1 MSQSLES
8 IPFQQQAEFTAEPS
22 VGNNEVISSSVSQ
35 EPKISGIASIGI
47 NPTGL
52 VFQIIN
58 FIILF
63 LVLRKFLFKPIS
75 TVLSKRVEAIEKSL
89 KDAKDIEDQKS
100 NWVTERK
107 KLENEA
113 IKKSDE
119 IINNAK
125 KTAEKIKHE
134 ISNSAKDEYDKM
146 IKKAKIEI
154 ESLKDK
160 SLQDARS
167 QLLDL
172 VALLSSKVTM
182 KLIDTEKDIEIINKT
197 IKEVK

>member
-8 IPFQQQAEFTAEPS
+8 IPIQQQAEFTAEPS

-52 VFQIIN
+52 VFQIVN

-75 TVLSKRVEAIEKSL
+75 TVLSKRVEVIEKSL

-100 NWVTERK
+100 NWATERM

-134 ISNSAKDEYDKM
+134 ISNSAKDEYEKM

-182 KLIDTEKDIEIINKT
+182 NLIDSEKDIEIINKT